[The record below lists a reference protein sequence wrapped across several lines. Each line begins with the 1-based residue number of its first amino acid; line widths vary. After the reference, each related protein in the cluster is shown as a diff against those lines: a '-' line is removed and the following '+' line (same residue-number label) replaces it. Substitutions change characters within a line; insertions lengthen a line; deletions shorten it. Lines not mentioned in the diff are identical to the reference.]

1 MWFTKENTIFT
12 SQKWLNLLTA
22 FKHKELNKYV
32 ENIFQNIISYTFLL
46 EDYSHTQTLGPSIR
60 LTFKQTKMTS
70 FNICDHFGLFCV
82 FKRKKNVCRWERN
95 RTETKHFAC
104 SEFLQISFPPQYSKS
119 PFCII
124 TEYFNAA
131 LTAVTE
137 LERTLPLEHHKC
149 MNSIES
155 NPNLSAG

>member
-1 MWFTKENTIFT
+1 MSLKERKTYADERETELKQSILHA
-12 SQKWLNLLTA
+12 LN
-22 FKHKELNKYV
+22 
-32 ENIFQNIISYTFLL
+32 
-46 EDYSHTQTLGPSIR
+46 
-60 LTFKQTKMTS
+60 
-70 FNICDHFGLFCV
+70 FCK
-82 FKRKKNVCRWERN
+82 FP
-95 RTETKHFAC
+95 
-104 SEFLQISFPPQYSKS
+104 FPPQYSKS